1 MTANNYIPEG
11 YNKIKIVGDLYSFL
25 KTDFAPAANV
35 VLFRRHLKG
44 DFDVLAKKM
53 AEFFCLK
60 EEEIFIKY
68 SEREKIEM
76 FKETLDDHGLVRCA
90 DIILQDMEF
99 FYSARVKI
107 HMRLLT
113 GYTQDPRTHNFHV
126 DGLDQDFDR
135 YMTCYNDPVTQFIRN
150 DDVIDV
156 SGHDV
161 NYRDGAPIYQFH
173 AGDIWK
179 SRVRN
184 KPKSRADMV
193 FEKVMKVKEKR
204 AFVHRAQRSDTPRL
218 MVVGDLRLN
227 GKN

>member
-1 MTANNYIPEG
+1 MTANNYIPDG
-11 YNKIKIVGDLYSFL
+11 YNRIKIVDDLYSFL
-25 KTDFAPAANV
+25 KTDFSPSANV
-35 VLFRRHLKG
+35 VLFRRRLKG

-53 AEFFCLK
+53 AEFFCLE

-68 SEREKIEM
+68 SERDKVEK
-76 FKETLDDHGLVRCA
+76 FKKTLKDPALWHCT

-99 FYSARVKI
+99 FYSAQVKI

-113 GYTQDPRTHNFHV
+113 GYKQDARTHDFHV
-126 DGLDQDFDR
+126 DGIDQDFDR

-150 DDVIDV
+150 DDVVDV

-161 NYRDGAPIYQFH
+161 IYRDDAKIYQFR

-193 FEKVMKVKEKR
+193 FEKIMKVKEKR
-204 AFVHRAQRSDTPRL
+204 AFVHRAQTSETPRL
-218 MVVGDLRLN
+218 MVVGDLRQN
-227 GKN
+227 IKY

>member
-1 MTANNYIPEG
+1 MTANNYIPHG
-11 YNKIKIVGDLYSFL
+11 YDRIKIVDDLYSFL
-25 KTDFAPAANV
+25 KTDFAPISNV
-35 VLFRRHLKG
+35 VLFQRKLKG
-44 DFDVLAKKM
+44 DFDALAVKM

-68 SEREKIEM
+68 SERDRIEE
-76 FKETLDDHGLVRCA
+76 FQETLIDPALVNCV
-90 DIILQDMEF
+90 DIILKDMEF

-113 GYTQDPRTHNFHV
+113 GYIRDTRTHDFHV

-135 YMTCYNDPVTQFIRN
+135 YMTCYNNPVTQFIRN

-161 NYRDGAPIYQFH
+161 TYRDDAKIYQFH

-193 FEKVMKVKEKR
+193 FEKIMRVKEKR
-204 AFVHRAQRSDTPRL
+204 AFVHRAQLSKTPRL
-218 MVVGDLRLN
+218 MVVGDMRL
-227 GKN
+227 

>member
-1 MTANNYIPEG
+1 MTANNYIPHG
-11 YNKIKIVGDLYSFL
+11 YDRIKIVDDLYSFL
-25 KTDFAPAANV
+25 KTDFAPISNV
-35 VLFRRHLKG
+35 VLFQRNLKG
-44 DFDVLAKKM
+44 DFDTLAVKM

-68 SEREKIEM
+68 SERDRIEE
-76 FKETLDDHGLVRCA
+76 FQETLVDPALVNCV
-90 DIILQDMEF
+90 DIILKDMEF

-113 GYTQDPRTHNFHV
+113 GYIRDTRTHDFHV

-135 YMTCYNDPVTQFIRN
+135 YMTCYNNPVTQFIRN

-161 NYRDGAPIYQFH
+161 IYRDDAKIYQFH

-184 KPKSRADMV
+184 KPKSRADMA
-193 FEKVMKVKEKR
+193 FEKIMRVKEKR
-204 AFVHRAQRSDTPRL
+204 AFVHRAQLSKTPRL
-218 MVVGDLRLN
+218 MVVGDMRL
-227 GKN
+227 

>member
-1 MTANNYIPEG
+1 MTANNYIPHG
-11 YNKIKIVGDLYSFL
+11 YDRIKIVDDLYSFL
-25 KTDFAPAANV
+25 KTDFAPISNV
-35 VLFRRHLKG
+35 VLFQRKLKG
-44 DFDVLAKKM
+44 DFDALAVKM

-68 SEREKIEM
+68 SERDRIEE
-76 FKETLDDHGLVRCA
+76 FQETLVDPALVNCV
-90 DIILQDMEF
+90 DIILKDMEF

-113 GYTQDPRTHNFHV
+113 GYIRDTRTHDFHV

-135 YMTCYNDPVTQFIRN
+135 YMTCYNNPVTQFIRN

-161 NYRDGAPIYQFH
+161 IYRDDAKIYQFR

-193 FEKVMKVKEKR
+193 FEKIMRVKEKR
-204 AFVHRAQRSDTPRL
+204 AFVHRAQLSKTPRL
-218 MVVGDLRLN
+218 MVVGDMRL
-227 GKN
+227 